1 MTRKTLL
8 SASALAFLT
17 VAAYYPVF
25 SAGYIWDDDFYLT
38 ENLLLNSITGLWR
51 IWSEPA
57 ASPQYYP
64 LVFTSFWIEKRLW
77 GLDPLGYHLVNALL
91 HAGCAFLLY
100 RILLRLRM
108 RGAILVA
115 AVFAVHPLFVE
126 SVAWVTERKNVL
138 SGFFCL
144 ASFLSLLKWQESGS
158 PSNRDYVK
166 AFVFFLLSLLSKT
179 VTSTM
184 PAAFLV
190 TAWFSGKRIDR
201 RLVTR
206 LIPFFV
212 AGIGLGMLTGYLEYY
227 HVGAQGPEAQIPLVN
242 RVLTAGWI
250 FWFYL
255 KKIFFPVSFCFNY
268 PQFYPNPHELRQW
281 LYPASAAA
289 LPFIL
294 WAFRKRLGKG
304 PLAAV
309 LLYGGTVFPALG
321 FIDVY
326 PFRYSVTA
334 DHFCYLP
341 ALFPLVLAVAAL
353 GRLPKKAFIAV
364 SAAIIAFLGLSTF
377 GHSSSFL
384 NRETLYRATV
394 RCNPGSWFA
403 HRKLAAVFAEQG
415 RYDEALASFGAALSA
430 RPEDADDP
438 SREAVA
444 LTDLGFHL
452 AYIGR
457 NLDASGFFHRALSI
471 SPGYPRAM
479 LNLGV
484 NLNSMGKRKEAAGY
498 FISAL
503 SLKPDYAAAAANLL
517 TLKKNLEKADRAS
530 TGMTGFSLNYP
541 ETSIPLLLA
550 ALDKNPLNLP
560 ARKAL
565 ALALNETGQ
574 TEKAYREGRK
584 YCRLAEILSRSM
596 LLVAADLE
604 GRGRDAES
612 KRYRMEGLLLRKD
625 HAEGCGAP

>member
-1 MTRKTLL
+1 M
-8 SASALAFLT
+8 
-17 VAAYYPVF
+17 AAYYPVF

-38 ENLLLNSITGLWR
+38 ENLLLNTIGGLWR
-51 IWSEPA
+51 IWSEPT

-77 GLDPLGYHLVNALL
+77 GLNPFGYHLVNVIL
-91 HAGCAFLLY
+91 HAGGAFLLY

-108 RGAILVA
+108 RGAFLVA

-144 ASFLSLLKWQESGS
+144 ASFLSLLKWQESGPAS
-158 PSNRDYVK
+158 DRDWAR

-179 VTSTM
+179 VSSTM

-190 TAWFSGKRIDR
+190 TAWFSGKRIER

-206 LIPFFV
+206 LLPFFA
-212 AGIGLGMLTGYLEYY
+212 AGISLGMLTGYLEYY
-227 HVGAQGPEAQIPLVN
+227 HVGAQGIEAQIPFVN

-255 KKIFFPVSFCFNY
+255 KKIFFPISFCFNY
-268 PQFYPNPHELRQW
+268 PQFFPDPHELRQW
-281 LYPASAAA
+281 FYPASAAA
-289 LPFIL
+289 LPVIL
-294 WAFRKRLGKG
+294 WTMRKRLGKG

-309 LLYGGTVFPALG
+309 LLYGGTIFPALG

-353 GRLPKKAFIAV
+353 GRLPKR
-364 SAAIIAFLGLSTF
+364 AFLALSTALVIFLCLSTF

-384 NRETLYRATV
+384 NRETLYRATI

-403 HRKLAAVFAEQG
+403 YRKLSTVLAEQG
-415 RYDEALASFGAALSA
+415 RHDKALESLLAALVI

-438 SREAVA
+438 NLRAVA

-452 AYIGR
+452 IHFGR
-457 NLDASGFFHRALSI
+457 YLEANQFLRRALSL
-471 SPGYPRAM
+471 SPNYPRAI
-479 LNLGV
+479 LNLGIS
-484 NLNSMGKRKEAAGY
+484 LNSTGKKNEAVEY
-498 FISAL
+498 VLSAL
-503 SLKPDYAAAAANLL
+503 NAKPDYAAAAFSLIKI
-517 TLKKNLEKADRAS
+517 KKELDEAELAS
-530 TGMTGFSLNYP
+530 QEIVRFSLNDLKA
-541 ETSIPLLLA
+541 SIPQLLA
-550 ALDKNPLNLP
+550 VLGKNPLNLK

-565 ALALNETGQ
+565 ALVLVETNQ
-574 TEKAYREGRK
+574 TGRACEEGRK
-584 YCRLAEILSRSM
+584 YCRLLEAVSRSM
-596 LLVAADLE
+596 LLVAADLRE
-604 GRGRDAES
+604 RGKKVEA
-612 KRYRMEGLLLRKD
+612 KRYEKEGLALRQEYAGRCD
-625 HAEGCGAP
+625 ADGLTFFLYDDLSAP